1 MNKAVSLLIPGD
13 KEVAVFLARV
23 DVFPETLVSVE
34 ETSRADSMSSTATRR
49 GFLSGRRLVR
59 NLLSR
64 WFSVDSINLPIRLSS
79 HGRPYLDGESYPRFS
94 ISHSGD
100 LVMAAF
106 FEEEVGAD
114 LEMERPLDM
123 TALSSRF
130 FSDEEARLVREQ
142 ESIQTFFRLWTCRE
156 AAIKADGRGMAKLLG
171 LTKVNASCQQGDCL
185 NVEIGNDIWMVS
197 HRVVDPAYHL
207 AVATKKRS
215 SLIRWCDLR

>member
-100 LVMAAF
+100 LVMVAF
-106 FEEEVGAD
+106 SGEEVGAD
-114 LEMERPLDM
+114 LELERSLDM